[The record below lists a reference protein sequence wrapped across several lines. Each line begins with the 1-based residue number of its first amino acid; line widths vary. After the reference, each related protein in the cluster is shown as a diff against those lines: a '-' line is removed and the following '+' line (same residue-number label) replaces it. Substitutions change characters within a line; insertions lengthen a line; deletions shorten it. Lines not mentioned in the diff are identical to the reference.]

1 MPQVGDIMVLKTD
14 ESLKQCE
21 TFTAAVQI
29 LDHPGE
35 LKAGYTPIAYVR
47 TGRAP
52 VRLTKINWK
61 IGKSTGGQK
70 VEDPLFIKRNEMA
83 EVVFTP
89 QQPFVVDEFKNC
101 EGLGRIAIME
111 GNGVVMLGKVSG
123 VVFKADD
130 GKKK

>member
-1 MPQVGDIMVLKTD
+1 MPQVGDIMLHKAD
-14 ESLKQCE
+14 DSLKACKN
-21 TFTAAVQI
+21 FTAQVQV

-35 LKAGYTPIAYVR
+35 LKVGYTPIAYVR

-52 VRLTKINWK
+52 VRLSKLVWK

-70 VEDPLFIKRNEMA
+70 VEDPAFLKRNEMA
-83 EVVFTP
+83 EVQFEP
-89 QQPFVVDEFKNC
+89 MQPFVVDAFKNC

-111 GNGVVMLGKVSG
+111 GNGVVMLGKIVARE
-123 VVFKADD
+123 FAADE